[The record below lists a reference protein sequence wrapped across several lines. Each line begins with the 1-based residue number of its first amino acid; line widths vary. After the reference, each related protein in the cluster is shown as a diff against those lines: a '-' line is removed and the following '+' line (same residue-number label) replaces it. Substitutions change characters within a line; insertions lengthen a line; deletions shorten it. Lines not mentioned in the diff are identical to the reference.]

1 MSRLGLH
8 RGRSSLSVLVLA
20 VAALVGSMVPSGTA
34 AVAAAQVTVDP
45 AVCPAPGPCGHGPDP
60 APPGVDIRRPRE
72 PVAAPATRGAWA
84 EAPISPV
91 CTGDGSAGP
100 RVQLVYARP
109 EGRPDR
115 YDAFAASFQI
125 WAAQVDAGIRDSA
138 AQTGGIRRLRFV
150 HDGACVPIVSRVEV
164 SGAAVTDFGL
174 FAREILQRD
183 GFRNDRRYLAWMDAT
198 EFCGV
203 AQLESDDRP
212 SQHNLNNVGR
222 SLVARVDSGCWGL
235 SEGLAEGHELLHTL
249 GAVQNSAPHSTGRFH
264 CSDEIDRMC
273 GIDGSG
279 VPLSSPCPMAHENL
293 FDCNHD
299 DYFSTDPRPGS
310 YLATH
315 WNTADSRF
323 LARPPD
329 PPAGLDAVAG
339 EGAATLTWSAPA
351 DGNSPL
357 TAYQVTA
364 FVNGAPST
372 PVVVAPGGTTHTV
385 TGLENGAEHVF
396 TVAAV
401 NALDTSEPSGPSRP
415 VTPTAGSRYHPVVP
429 ARILDSRSG
438 NGVPTGRV
446 APNTTVDLEVAGRG
460 GVPASG
466 ASAVVL
472 NLTAVDPVATG
483 YVTAW
488 PAGEPRPTASNLN
501 VVPVR
506 TVANL
511 AVVKLGTDGRI
522 SLFSGAGLI
531 HLVAD
536 VAGWYGADGEE
547 AGAGYHAVTPAR
559 VLDTRDGN
567 GTPAFKP
574 PGGAT
579 VELQVDG
586 RGGLPASGVTA
597 VALTVTVTE
606 PEAEGFLTAWPAGQ
620 ERPLASNVNFVAG
633 RTVANMVIV
642 KVGDGGRVSLFNGG
656 GRAHVIADVSGWY
669 GDGPAG
675 ARFHPL
681 TPARVLDSRSA
692 NGGVAGLVPFG
703 ATVDVVVEGRGGV
716 PPAGASA
723 VVLNVTVVD
732 AVLGGYLTVWPAG
745 QPWPLASNVNF
756 GDRST
761 VPNLVAVQPGK
772 SGAASLFLHGG
783 TAHLVADV
791 AGWFGASATELLK
804 SP

>member
-1 MSRLGLH
+1 MG
-8 RGRSSLSVLVLA
+8 GT
-20 VAALVGSMVPSGTA
+20 VPSGAA
-34 AVAAAQVTVDP
+34 AVAAAPVPVDSP
-45 AVCPAPGPCGHGPDP
+45 VCPPPGPCSHGPDP

-72 PVAAPATRGAWA
+72 PVAAPAARGARA

-91 CTGDGSAGP
+91 CTGDGSDGP

-115 YDAFAASFQI
+115 YDAFAASFQF

-150 HDGACVPIVSRVEV
+150 HDGACVPTVSRLEV
-164 SGAAVTDFGL
+164 SGAAVADFGL
-174 FAREILQRD
+174 FAAEILQRD
-183 GFRNDRRYLAWMDAT
+183 GFRDDRRYLTWMDAT

-203 AQLESDDRP
+203 AQLEADDRP
-212 SQHNLNNVGR
+212 AQDNRNNVGR

-249 GAVQNSAPHSTGRFH
+249 GAVQNSAPHSTGGFH

-273 GIDGSG
+273 GMDGSG
-279 VPLSSPCPMAHENL
+279 VPLTTPCPMAHENL

-299 DYFSTDPRPGS
+299 DYFSTGPAPGS

-315 WNTADSRF
+315 WNAADSRF

-329 PPAGLDAVAG
+329 PPTGLHAVAG
-339 EGAATLTWSAPA
+339 EGAATLSWTPAA

-357 TAYQVTA
+357 TGYTMTA
-364 FVNGAPST
+364 FDGGTASAPTVLPAGA
-372 PVVVAPGGTTHTV
+372 TTHTV
-385 TGLENGAEHVF
+385 TGLSNGTEYTF
-396 TVAAV
+396 RVAAV
-401 NALDTSEPSGPSRP
+401 NALDTGVPSDPSAP
-415 VTPTAGSRYHPVVP
+415 VVPAAGSRYHPVVP
-429 ARILDSRSG
+429 ARVLDSRSG
-438 NGVPTGRV
+438 NGVPLGRV
-446 APNTTVDLEVAGRG
+446 MPHTRVDLQVAGRG

-501 VVPVR
+501 VVPSR

-547 AGAGYHAVTPAR
+547 DGAGYHAVTPAR
-559 VLDTRDGN
+559 VLDTRYGN

-574 PGGAT
+574 PTGAT
-579 VELQVDG
+579 VDLQVAG
-586 RGGLPASGVTA
+586 RGGVPGSGVTA
-597 VALTVTVTE
+597 VALNVTVTE
-606 PEAEGFLTAWPAGQ
+606 PEAGGFLTAWPAGQ
-620 ERPLASNVNFVAG
+620 ERPLASNLNFVPG

-681 TPARVLDSRSA
+681 PPARVLDTRSA
-692 NGGVAGLVPFG
+692 NGLAAGPVPFG
-703 ATVDVVVEGRGGV
+703 ATVDVVVQGRGGV
-716 PPAGASA
+716 PPGGASA

-761 VPNLVAVQPGK
+761 VPNLVAVQPGT

-791 AGWFGASATELLK
+791 AGWFGAPAPELLK